1 MPSATCVSR
10 RCGPRTRSDES
21 PGRIEEIG
29 WNRTEA
35 AAVVLG
41 IRTEGEWVS
50 TPIGANTLST
60 DFDLMRSVAGTTD
73 ARNEEIRAM
82 LQAFIGRMSSVP
94 PSVWGGLAAAR
105 FKDVVDRWNAE
116 SLRLYHVLH
125 TIADTIRHNE
135 ATLQEAGQNHA
146 HHIGGAS
153 GNL

>member
-1 MPSATCVSR
+1 M
-10 RCGPRTRSDES
+10 
-21 PGRIEEIG
+21 
-29 WNRTEA
+29 
-35 AAVVLG
+35 VVLG
-41 IRTEGEWVS
+41 IRTEGERVS

-82 LQAFIGRMSSVP
+82 LQAFIGRMGSVP
-94 PSVWGGLAAAR
+94 PSVWGGPAAAR

-125 TIADTIRHNE
+125 TIADTIRHNA

-146 HHIGGAS
+146 NHIAAAG